1 MFNNSMVSDIVTA
14 IILVSLH
21 FFVAYLTFICLY
33 LFWTLPIDKTNE
45 DTNKIESPKTKSMKR
60 KRLILNIAGY
70 SLTGIY
76 FLLFVLLVSGV
87 LFGWI

>member
-1 MFNNSMVSDIVTA
+1 MFDNSIVSDIVTA

-21 FFVAYLTFICLY
+21 FFIVYLSFQCLY
-33 LFWTLPIDKTNE
+33 LFWSLPIDKKNVKPNE
-45 DTNKIESPKTKSMKR
+45 IEVPKTKSMKTR
-60 KRLILNIAGY
+60 RLILNIAGY

-76 FLLFVLLVSGV
+76 FLLFVLLVSGA